1 MDLNFHKVKDIILTK
16 DQYSEKGCNWVDVSI
31 ITDKGEEM
39 NLTCFYSNER
49 PVRIINQ
56 ECPKGEEDV

>member
-39 NLTCFYSNER
+39 NLNSSSTDCISDIGSLE
-49 PVRIINQ
+49 ILWH
-56 ECPKGEEDV
+56 

>member
-1 MDLNFHKVKDIILTK
+1 MDL
-16 DQYSEKGCNWVDVSI
+16 SI